1 MTMRNY
7 AEISRRLE
15 ALSTAYLR
23 VETAGVVEGYP
34 VYHVALQGAAGASRI
49 LLLTAGVHGD
59 EPAGVEAALRFLE
72 RDHAALLEHFHF
84 MVVPCVNPTGYGSL
98 I

>member
-1 MTMRNY
+1 MTTRNY
-7 AEISRRLE
+7 DKLTGRLE
-15 ALSTAYLR
+15 ALSAAHLR

-34 VYHVALQGAAGASRI
+34 VYHVALQSETGASGN

-72 RDHAALLEHFHF
+72 RDHVDLLERFSF
-84 MVVPCVNPTGYGSL
+84 MVVPA
-98 I
+98 